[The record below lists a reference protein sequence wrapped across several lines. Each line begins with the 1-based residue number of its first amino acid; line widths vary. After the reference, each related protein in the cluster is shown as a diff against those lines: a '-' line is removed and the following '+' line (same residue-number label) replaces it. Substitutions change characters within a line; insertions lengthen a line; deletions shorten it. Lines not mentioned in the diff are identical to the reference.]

1 MKSRFG
7 RSNSNSYHQTTQ
19 FRWKTNKKSCVS
31 KRRLAYSQK
40 HCWIRHLPMS
50 RHDVAFTVKELASRM
65 SNPTAMS
72 CHRLENFLGY
82 DKSHRKSTS
91 GGFHALNSC
100 PSFNGSG
107 TLKVISLSS
116 CEAELRAIV
125 SSASDSIYI
134 RSVLEFVTDST
145 TARQLTMKRIGKV
158 KHLCGKLLGCYKYH
172 QIAAWLTSTPG
183 HLEDKESDFR

>member
-1 MKSRFG
+1 MKRKLD
-7 RSNSNSYHQTTQ
+7 RSNFNNYWTIK
-19 FRWKTNKKSCVS
+19 RKSAFSGSSLVHLS
-31 KRRLAYSQK
+31 TYVKRGMM
-40 HCWIRHLPMS
+40 WHLLS
-50 RHDVAFTVKELASRM
+50 RSWLQECQIQQLCAGESDWCLVTLSD
-65 SNPTAMS
+65 SDWTGN
-72 CHRLENFLGY
+72 
-82 DKSHRKSTS
+82 KSHRKSTS